1 RPRNPTLTMIARSHN
16 LCRTRRPNLQLS
28 VGHCLGDGSTM
39 YSPQA
44 IYSAVQLD
52 LPITFVILN
61 NARYAALQE
70 FAPVFGF
77 SASDPV
83 QGTDL
88 PGLDFVAL
96 ANSMGCKGV
105 RVSDALLLKP
115 ALEDALSS
123 GKTCL
128 VEIVVA

>member
-1 RPRNPTLTMIARSHN
+1 LTMIARSHN